1 MVVCDHVSALCHVHT
16 PTHTHIHVHVHAHV
30 HVHVHVHVNIYV
42 LSTGPCQRMQFPHVN
57 MITTHIN
64 THAAGAIE
72 LSTKLAPVMCKV
84 AGVEFGCSVFG
95 SECT

>member
-1 MVVCDHVSALCHVHT
+1 MVMCDHVSALCHVHT

-30 HVHVHVHVNIYV
+30 HVHVPVNIYV

>member
-1 MVVCDHVSALCHVHT
+1 
-16 PTHTHIHVHVHAHV
+16 
-30 HVHVHVHVNIYV
+30 
-42 LSTGPCQRMQFPHVN
+42 MQFPHVN